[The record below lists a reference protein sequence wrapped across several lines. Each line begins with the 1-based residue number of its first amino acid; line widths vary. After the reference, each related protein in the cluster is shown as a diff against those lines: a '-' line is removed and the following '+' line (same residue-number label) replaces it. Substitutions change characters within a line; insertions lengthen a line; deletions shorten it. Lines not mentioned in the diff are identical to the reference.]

1 MAGILTGCL
10 KWLEHGRNFATQL
23 LVVAEPNYSG
33 AFLLPQWRLL
43 TAKSTFFSDIGRHS
57 AESST
62 DRFGRH
68 RLKVMMRPS
77 IFGANNQALQSGI
90 ILIMFAESARK
101 TDKLGQNLGTPV
113 SLI

>member
-1 MAGILTGCL
+1 MAD
-10 KWLEHGRNFATQL
+10 
-23 LVVAEPNYSG
+23 PNYSG
-33 AFLLPQWRLL
+33 AFLLPQWRLV
-43 TAKSTFFSDIGRHS
+43 TAKSTFFGDIGVHS

-62 DRFGRH
+62 DRSGRH

-77 IFGANNQALQSGI
+77 VFDANKPALQSGV